1 MTANCLSGVK
11 TRFGTVA
18 NTTDN
23 TIDDA
28 MSLIIDTP
36 AQEEPVVEDAEIVED
51 DEAPE
56 AEAAAEEVEAEADAE
71 ASEDDEE
78 EQPAADEEPDQPS
91 YTVKVD
97 GKVKQVTLDELR
109 RGYSGQ
115 AFIQQGMEQLA
126 EARKAMQT
134 EYQTLQSERQRIAEV
149 MGSVQNGQGLTV
161 PKPPAKELLDKDPI
175 GYMQAK
181 VEYEEQVAQYQRVQA
196 QYQQI
201 RQQEFAQKEAQHQAY
216 LQQQLQVLQQ
226 AVPEFA
232 DPKRATA
239 HRDKILQAGQNY
251 YGIDPQELSAIA
263 DARYLSVLNDAMKYR
278 QIQEARGEVDQKSQ
292 NARPVVKP
300 GVKRNERSSQQKKA
314 RDVASRM
321 RQTGSVDDV
330 AKFLLS

>member
-1 MTANCLSGVK
+1 M
-11 TRFGTVA
+11 A

-56 AEAAAEEVEAEADAE
+56 ADVEAEEVEAEADAE
-71 ASEDDEE
+71 ASENDEE
-78 EQPAADEEPDQPS
+78 EEPAADEEPDQPT

-201 RQQEFAQKEAQHQAY
+201 QQQELAQKEAQHQAY

>member
-1 MTANCLSGVK
+1 MSGA
-11 TRFGTVA
+11 RIRLGTVA

-28 MSLIIDTP
+28 MSLIIETP
-36 AQEEPVVEDAEIVED
+36 AQEEQAVEDAEIVED

-78 EQPAADEEPDQPS
+78 EEPAADEEPAQPT

-161 PKPPAKELLDKDPI
+161 PKPPVKELLDKDPI

-201 RQQEFAQKEAQHQAY
+201 QQQEFAQKEAQHQAY

-251 YGIDPQELSAIA
+251 YGIDPQELGAIA

>member
-1 MTANCLSGVK
+1 MD
-11 TRFGTVA
+11 
-18 NTTDN
+18 NTTD
-23 TIDDA
+23 TGSIDA
-28 MSLIIDTP
+28 VAASIIEGP
-36 AQEEPVVEDAEIVED
+36 AQEEQVVEDAEIIED

-56 AEAAAEEVEAEADAE
+56 AEVEAEEPEAEADAE

-78 EQPAADEEPDQPS
+78 EEPAADEEPAQPT

-126 EARKAMQT
+126 EARKAMQS

-149 MGSVQNGQGLTV
+149 MGSVQNGQGITP
-161 PKPPAKELLDKDPI
+161 PKPPAKELLTTDPI

-181 VEYEEQVAQYQRVQA
+181 VEYDEQVAQYQRVQA

-201 RQQEFAQKEAQHQAY
+201 QQQERQRTEAQHQAY

-232 DPKRATA
+232 DPKKAPA
-239 HRDKILQAGQNY
+239 YRDKILQAGQNY

-278 QIQEARGEVDQKSQ
+278 QIQEARGEVDQKAQ

-300 GVKRNERSSQQKKA
+300 GVKRNDRSSQQKKA
-314 RDVASRM
+314 REVASRM

>member
-1 MTANCLSGVK
+1 MAI
-11 TRFGTVA
+11 
-18 NTTDN
+18 TTDN

-28 MSLIIDTP
+28 MSMIIEAP
-36 AQEEPVVEDAEIVED
+36 AQEEQVVEDAEIVED

-56 AEAAAEEVEAEADAE
+56 AEAVEADAE
-71 ASEDDEE
+71 EDVEITSEDDEDE
-78 EQPAADEEPDQPS
+78 EPAADEEPAQPT

-126 EARKAMQT
+126 EARKAMQA
-134 EYQTLQSERQRIAEV
+134 EYQALQSEKQQIAEV
-149 MGSVQNGQGLTV
+149 MGKVQSGQGLTP
-161 PKPPAKELLDKDPI
+161 PKPPAKELLNSDPI

-181 VEYEEQVAQYQRVQA
+181 VEYEEQLAEYQRVQA

-201 RQQEFAQKEAQHQAY
+201 QRQDVQRTAAQHQAY
-216 LQQQLQVLQQ
+216 LQHQLQILQQ

-232 DPKRATA
+232 DPKRAPA
-239 HRDKILQAGQNY
+239 YRDKLLQAGQNY
-251 YGIDPQELSAIA
+251 YGFDPQELGAIA

-278 QIQEARGEVDQKSQ
+278 EIQAARGEVDQKAQ

-300 GVKRNERSSQQKKA
+300 GVKRTERSSQQKKVREA
-314 RDVASRM
+314 ASRM
-321 RQTGSVDDV
+321 RKTGSVDDV

>member
-1 MTANCLSGVK
+1 LSSVK
-11 TRFGTVA
+11 TRLGTVD
-18 NTTDN
+18 NTTD
-23 TIDDA
+23 TGSIDA
-28 MSLIIDTP
+28 VAASIIEAP
-36 AQEEPVVEDAEIVED
+36 AQEEQVVEDAEIIED

-56 AEAAAEEVEAEADAE
+56 TEAEAQEPEAEADAE
-71 ASEDDEE
+71 ASEDDEDE
-78 EQPAADEEPDQPS
+78 EPAADEEPAQPT

-126 EARKAMQT
+126 EARKAMQS

-149 MGSVQNGQGLTV
+149 MGSVQNGQGITP
-161 PKPPAKELLDKDPI
+161 PKPPAKELLTTDPI

-181 VEYEEQVAQYQRVQA
+181 VEYDEQVAQYQRVQA

-201 RQQEFAQKEAQHQAY
+201 QQQERQRTEAQHQAY
-216 LQQQLQVLQQ
+216 LQQQLQILQQ

-232 DPKRATA
+232 DPKKAPA
-239 HRDKILQAGQNY
+239 YRDKILQAGQNY

-278 QIQEARGEVDQKSQ
+278 QIQEARGEVDQKAQ

-314 RDVASRM
+314 REVASRM